1 MNHRKAY
8 DIKHYIPCCP
18 NTAGIKFVM
27 IDDVVKWESVG
38 VAVRQRHP
46 RHFAADIP
54 NTGIF
59 RE

>member
-1 MNHRKAY
+1 
-8 DIKHYIPCCP
+8 
-18 NTAGIKFVM
+18 M